1 MTISSAKRSHAT
13 ANASATRDRIRN
25 WSWAAPPTPHHA
37 ANINSNCQAN
47 GLKYQVVPGGYE
59 AKFQSNQRAK
69 TYRMAEPSKVQF
81 GRRTRHHRISGEA
94 STSDIESGS
103 TSRLTGLERSE
114 SACPISTSGARRKV
128 W

>member
-1 MTISSAKRSHAT
+1 MTIRNANTSHAT
-13 ANASATRDRIRN
+13 ATVSAIRDRMMN
-25 WSWAAPPTPHHA
+25 WSLATPPTPHHA
-37 ANINSNCQAN
+37 PNINSNCQAN

-94 STSDIESGS
+94 STSDI
-103 TSRLTGLERSE
+103 
-114 SACPISTSGARRKV
+114 
-128 W
+128 